1 MKLKKIILFYPSF
14 EKGGVENILVNFIKF
29 LLRKKLKVVLISSN
43 FNRLEIINKKL
54 FSYKYFKFKNSY
66 IPNRFSAAYIGSKLL
81 VNELKKSKK
90 EDTVVFSLQ
99 SSSLSILITRILGF
113 KIVARNAED
122 PIYSTIHA
130 DKKILAVF
138 VIFFKILTY
147 NFASGIITNS
157 NGSKISMNKLVF
169 NKKKIISIYNPYLK
183 KNLKIKNNKKR
194 NWILSVGRLTKQK
207 DFNTL
212 INAFSMIHNE
222 IPNFKLLIIGSGE
235 KQNELKKNI
244 INLKLEKKIK
254 IKSWTKNL
262 NQYYSKSKIF
272 ILSSIYEGLGNV
284 LIDAAN
290 YKLPIIATKCKS
302 GPSEIIDYGKGGY
315 LVPVSNKFLL
325 AKKIT
330 HVLNNYK
337 KAIEKAQFAKKRVS
351 RFYIEKNS
359 LLYLKYIKK
368 VFYE

>member
-1 MKLKKIILFYPSF
+1 M
-14 EKGGVENILVNFIKF
+14 
-29 LLRKKLKVVLISSN
+29 
-43 FNRLEIINKKL
+43 
-54 FSYKYFKFKNSY
+54 
-66 IPNRFSAAYIGSKLL
+66 IGSKLL
-81 VNELKKSKK
+81 AIELKKSKK
-90 EDTVVFSLQ
+90 EDTIVFSLQ
-99 SSSLSILITRILGF
+99 SSSLSILITRIFGF

-122 PIYSTIHA
+122 PIYSTVYA
-130 DKKILAVF
+130 DKKISALF
-138 VIFFKILTY
+138 VIFFKVLTY

-157 NGSKISMNKLVF
+157 NGSRISMNRLVF

-183 KNLKIKNNKKR
+183 KSLKIKNNKKK

-207 DFNTL
+207 NFNTL
-212 INAFSMIHNE
+212 INAFSVIHKK
-222 IPNFKLLIIGSGE
+222 IPNFKLLIIGSGDKE
-235 KQNELKKNI
+235 NELKEMI
-244 INLKLEKKIK
+244 IKLNLKKKVR

-262 NQYYSKSKIF
+262 SRYYSKSKIF

-290 YKLPIIATKCKS
+290 YKLPIISTNCKS

-315 LVPVSNKFLL
+315 LVPVSNKSLL

-330 HVLNNYK
+330 YVLNNYK
-337 KAIEKAQFAKKRVS
+337 KAIVKAQFAKKRVS

-368 VFYE
+368 VFND